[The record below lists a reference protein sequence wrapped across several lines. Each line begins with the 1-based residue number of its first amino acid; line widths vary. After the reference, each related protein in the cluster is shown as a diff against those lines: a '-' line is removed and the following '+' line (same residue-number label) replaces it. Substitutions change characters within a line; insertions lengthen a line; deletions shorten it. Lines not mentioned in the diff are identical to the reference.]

1 MKFGTTQTSRI
12 DSGSNRNNA
21 SRKLGSSFQNAHSTL
36 AKISRRRIS
45 AACARVGALES
56 GFTVEP
62 CATINSVPFGLRS
75 TLTILPQRTRRAQ
88 RSGSPNSLRDLWASV
103 VNLWFVKFRTY
114 KNTDL
119 RVSEVGFGLWT
130 ISTGWWGN
138 FTEGEAIALMHKAFD
153 LGITLFDAADTY
165 GNGLSEE
172 LIAKAFPNQR
182 DEIVIAT
189 KVGYDFVHHGEAR
202 GRGQREIPQ
211 DSSPEAIT
219 RATEAALKRLKTDRI
234 DLLQLHNIRM
244 EQVSDDA
251 LWKTLEKLKAEGK
264 VRYYGIAL
272 GPAIGWLYE
281 GVNSICERD
290 LTSVQHIYNMLEQHP
305 WRAFHDA
312 ATDAGKNTM
321 FLIRVTHSSGMLEG
335 KYTSETKF
343 PPTDHRSHRPRSWL
357 LNGVKKVDQLRLLEN
372 AERTLGQAALQWL
385 LADDRVAS
393 TLPNIYNEEQLVEF
407 AKAPD
412 TAPLTSDDMVKIEE
426 LYSANFGLEEEPP
439 KFKGTMELPKETAAV

>member
-1 MKFGTTQTSRI
+1 MR
-12 DSGSNRNNA
+12 
-21 SRKLGSSFQNAHSTL
+21 
-36 AKISRRRIS
+36 
-45 AACARVGALES
+45 
-56 GFTVEP
+56 
-62 CATINSVPFGLRS
+62 
-75 TLTILPQRTRRAQ
+75 
-88 RSGSPNSLRDLWASV
+88 
-103 VNLWFVKFRTY
+103 FRTY

-119 RVSEVGFGLWT
+119 TVSEVGFGLWT

-138 FTEGEAIALMHKAFD
+138 FTEGEAIGLMHKAFD

-182 DEIVIAT
+182 HEIVIAT
-189 KVGYDFVHHGEAR
+189 KVGYDFVHYGQAR

-211 DSSPEAIT
+211 DFSPEAVR
-219 RATEAALKRLKTDRI
+219 RATDAALRRLKTDRI

-244 EQVSDDA
+244 EQAYDDA
-251 LWKTLEKLKAEGK
+251 LWRTLEKLQAAGK

-281 GVNSICERD
+281 GMNCIRERD
-290 LTSVQHIYNMLEQHP
+290 VTSVQHIYNMLEQHP
-305 WRAFHDA
+305 GRAIHDA
-312 ATDAGKNTM
+312 GTDAGKDTM

-335 KYTSETKF
+335 KYTAETTF

-357 LNGVKKVDQLRLLEN
+357 LNGVKKVEQLRFLEN
-372 AERTLGQAALQWL
+372 SERTLGQAALQWL

-412 TAPLTSDDMVKIEE
+412 TLPLTSEDMARIDN
-426 LYSANFGLEEEPP
+426 LYSENFGIEEEPS
-439 KFKGTMELPKETAAV
+439 KFKGTMELAKETTAA

>member
-1 MKFGTTQTSRI
+1 MKF
-12 DSGSNRNNA
+12 
-21 SRKLGSSFQNAHSTL
+21 
-36 AKISRRRIS
+36 
-45 AACARVGALES
+45 
-56 GFTVEP
+56 
-62 CATINSVPFGLRS
+62 
-75 TLTILPQRTRRAQ
+75 RA
-88 RSGSPNSLRDLWASV
+88 
-103 VNLWFVKFRTY
+103 Y

-119 RVSEVGFGLWT
+119 TVSEVGFGLWT

-189 KVGYDFVHHGEAR
+189 KVGYDFLHYGQAR

-211 DSSPEAIT
+211 DFSPEAVT
-219 RATEAALKRLKTDRI
+219 RATDAALNRLKTDRI

-244 EQVSDDA
+244 EQVYDDA
-251 LWKTLEKLKAEGK
+251 LWTTLENLKAEGK
-264 VRYYGIAL
+264 VRYYGMAL

-281 GVNSICERD
+281 GMNCIRERNM
-290 LTSVQHIYNMLEQHP
+290 TSVQHIYNMLEQYP
-305 WRAFHDA
+305 GRAFHEA
-312 ATDAGKNTM
+312 ATDACKDTM

-335 KYTSETKF
+335 KYTAETTF

-357 LNGVKKVDQLRLLEN
+357 LNGVKKIEQLRFLEN
-372 AERTLGQAALQWL
+372 FERTLGQAALLWL

-407 AKAPD
+407 AKAPECP
-412 TAPLTSDDMVKIEE
+412 PLTADDMAKIAE
-426 LYSANFGLEEEPP
+426 LYSDNFGIEEEPL
-439 KFKGTMELPKETAAV
+439 KFKGTMELPKETAAA

>member
-1 MKFGTTQTSRI
+1 M
-12 DSGSNRNNA
+12 
-21 SRKLGSSFQNAHSTL
+21 
-36 AKISRRRIS
+36 
-45 AACARVGALES
+45 
-56 GFTVEP
+56 
-62 CATINSVPFGLRS
+62 
-75 TLTILPQRTRRAQ
+75 
-88 RSGSPNSLRDLWASV
+88 
-103 VNLWFVKFRTY
+103 KFRTY

-138 FTEGEAIALMHKAFD
+138 FTEGEAIALMHEAFD

-211 DSSPEAIT
+211 DFSPEAVT
-219 RATEAALKRLKTDRI
+219 RATDAALNRLKTDRI

-244 EQVSDDA
+244 EQVYDDA
-251 LWKTLEKLKAEGK
+251 LWTTLENLKAEGK
-264 VRYYGIAL
+264 VRYYGMAL

-281 GVNSICERD
+281 GMNCIRERNM
-290 LTSVQHIYNMLEQHP
+290 TSVQHIYNMLEQHP
-305 WRAFHDA
+305 GRAMQDV
-312 ATDAGKNTM
+312 ATELGKDTM

-335 KYTSETKF
+335 KYTADTVF

-357 LNGVKKVDQLRLLEN
+357 VNGIMMIEKLRFLVN
-372 AERTLGQAALQWL
+372 SDRMIVQAALLWL

-407 AKAPD
+407 AKAPECPSL
-412 TAPLTSDDMVKIEE
+412 TADDMTKIEQ
-426 LYSANFGLEEEPP
+426 LYSENFGIEEAPP
-439 KFKGTMELPKETAAV
+439 KFKGTMELPNETAAA